1 MTTYMNQ
8 AKQVSND
15 ELGNQ
20 MIAYGDEFESSSDFG
35 KSLSSMSPPLPRER
49 LSLANE
55 RIDVQWLEGH
65 MSGWPANRDNLLTKQ
80 PLGG

>member
-15 ELGNQ
+15 ELGSQ
-20 MIAYGDEFESSSDFG
+20 MIAYGDEFEFSSDFG
-35 KSLSSMSPPLPRER
+35 KSLSSMSPCSREC

>member
-35 KSLSSMSPPLPRER
+35 KSLSSMSPPY
-49 LSLANE
+49 
-55 RIDVQWLEGH
+55 LESVCLLL
-65 MSGWPANRDNLLTKQ
+65 MNKLMYSGWKDT
-80 PLGG
+80 